1 MRVRGIRTTDT
12 TEGNPATI
20 CFRTLRTTI
29 FEGPIVRRVGADA
42 TRRTTRRGRA
52 RPRALAYR
60 GGEHG
65 RVRPV
70 LANAQIS
77 TPVAR
82 RFPRRRAPIAS
93 ARPSRHSQT
102 QKMHS
107 PAYSVSQI
115 APLPPSPVSFAR
127 REPRSPLRVDVAR
140 ADDLPHEGASPK
152 KRTPRNSKSGKSPKS
167 PMKSPQSSPYAEQ
180 RFGEM
185 LSSVDRRSSD
195 ASVRGGDRDAARG
208 GGGVGGSSPDG
219 DAGGRRL
226 SAVERVA
233 QSAEDDAQLA
243 GGVTAGG
250 DAASRRPRLERVH
263 VRRLARLR
271 PPRRARAVLILAEA
285 VPDAGGDVREA
296 QERDV
301 LRAGVAA
308 VRRRRESLEAASLRP
323 VR

>member
-1 MRVRGIRTTDT
+1 MY
-12 TEGNPATI
+12 
-20 CFRTLRTTI
+20 LK
-29 FEGPIVRRVGADA
+29 
-42 TRRTTRRGRA
+42 
-52 RPRALAYR
+52 
-60 GGEHG
+60 
-65 RVRPV
+65 
-70 LANAQIS
+70 S
-77 TPVAR
+77 
-82 RFPRRRAPIAS
+82 
-93 ARPSRHSQT
+93 RPS
-102 QKMHS
+102 
-107 PAYSVSQI
+107 
-115 APLPPSPVSFAR
+115 PPSPVSIAR

-250 DAASRRPRLERVH
+250 DAASRRRDSN
-263 VRRLARLR
+263 ASTS
-271 PPRRARAVLILAEA
+271 
-285 VPDAGGDVREA
+285 
-296 QERDV
+296 DV
-301 LRAGVAA
+301 LRDSDLPGAPGRFLSWLKQSPTLEGTLEKHKSETFFGPALRLFGVGVNRWKLRHYVLYDNHLFWGRGFSRMYGYGTVLSARA
-308 VRRRRESLEAASLRP
+308 SPEDGETAFALELVTHPKNSLRRRGMESVEVWERLYGFCWNTQGYEERIFRAGNTLDRDRWILAINKSIFSSGNSMRGG
-323 VR
+323 R